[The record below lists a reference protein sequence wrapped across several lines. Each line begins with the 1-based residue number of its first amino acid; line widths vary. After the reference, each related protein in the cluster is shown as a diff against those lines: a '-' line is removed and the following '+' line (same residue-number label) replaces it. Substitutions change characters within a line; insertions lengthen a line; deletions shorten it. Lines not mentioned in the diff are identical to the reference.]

1 MKIVRSFVLPSL
13 LAFSMVSAAIP
24 ANAAAGSLDPTF
36 GKGGVAEAKVGFPV
50 AAALQPDGKIV
61 VLTLNDVVARF
72 LSNGNLDTSF
82 GNGGSVTLSFATSPV
97 AMALQADGKIVLA
110 GRINNNT
117 ENVFAVA
124 RLNANGS
131 VDTGFGTGGTV
142 TTDMGFPGT
151 TEAVVIQPDGK
162 ILLGG
167 TVLGT
172 DETLPNEVALVRY
185 NTDGSLDST
194 FGNSGGFANGPGEVE
209 VVSVQGVTTVAI
221 LSDGDILVL
230 NFAAGGGAIAQF
242 SPTGS
247 LRSTVT
253 SGTIVAA
260 SKGENPVFQGD
271 GSFIVS
277 NGILVGTARNKDL
290 DTQVARFT
298 ATGQLDPTF
307 KTTVF
312 DLIGEGGSS
321 NSDFLNAVALQADG
335 KVVLAGSHSHAFAN
349 ASNALV
355 RLNSNGSFDTS
366 FGTNGIVTNKFPAGT
381 NGLDLVLIQTDGK
394 ILALGTAGSN
404 FTNLVLERYLAQ

>member
-1 MKIVRSFVLPSL
+1 MKIVRSFLLPSL
-13 LAFSMVSAAIP
+13 LALSLASAATP

-36 GKGGVAEAKVGFPV
+36 GKGGIARASIGFPV
-50 AAALQPDGKIV
+50 AALLQPDGKIV
-61 VLTLNDVVARF
+61 VLTLDDRVARF
-72 LSNGNLDTSF
+72 RSNGSLDTSF
-82 GNGGSVTLSFATSPV
+82 GQGGSVATSFATSPV
-97 AMALQADGKIVLA
+97 AMALQSDGKIVLA
-110 GRINNNT
+110 GRINNTT
-117 ENVFAVA
+117 ENVFALA

-131 VDTGFGTGGTV
+131 VDTAFGTGGTV

-151 TEAVVIQPDGK
+151 TEGVVIQPDGK

-172 DETLPNEVALVRY
+172 DETLPNNVALVRY
-185 NTDGSLDST
+185 NPDGSLDDT

-209 VVSVQGVTTVAI
+209 VVSIQGLTTLAV

-230 NFAAGGGAIAQF
+230 NFGAIAQF

-253 SGTIVAA
+253 SGTIVAT
-260 SKGENPVFQGD
+260 SRGENPIFQPD
-271 GSFIVS
+271 SAFIVS
-277 NGILVGTARNKDL
+277 NGILVGTPRNRDL

-312 DLIGEGGSS
+312 DIIGEGGSA
-321 NSDFLNAVALQADG
+321 NTDFLSAVALQSDG
-335 KVVLAGSHSHAFAN
+335 KVVLAGTHSHAFTN

-366 FGTNGIVTNKFPAGT
+366 FGANGIVTNKLPAGT
-381 NGLDLVLIQTDGK
+381 DGLDLVLIQTDGK
-394 ILALGTAGSN
+394 ILTLGTANN
-404 FTNLVLERYLAQ
+404 FANLVLERYLAQ

>member
-1 MKIVRSFVLPSL
+1 MTIVRSFLLPSL
-13 LAFSMVSAAIP
+13 LALSLASAAIP

-36 GKGGVAEAKVGFPV
+36 GKGGVAVANVGFPV

-61 VLTLNDVVARF
+61 VLTGNDEVARF
-72 LSNGNLDTSF
+72 LSNGTLDTSF
-82 GNGGSVTLSFATSPV
+82 GHGGSVATSFATSPV
-97 AMALQADGKIVLA
+97 ALALQSDGKIVLA
-110 GRINNNT
+110 GRINNAT
-117 ENVFAVA
+117 QDVFAVA

-131 VDTGFGTGGTV
+131 VDTAFGAGGTV

-185 NTDGSLDST
+185 NPDGSLDST

-209 VVSVQGVTTVAI
+209 VISVQGATTVAV

-230 NFAAGGGAIAQF
+230 NFAVGGGAIAQF

-253 SGTIVAA
+253 SVTIAA
-260 SKGENPVFQGD
+260 TSKGGNPVFQAD
-271 GSFIVS
+271 GAFIVS
-277 NGILVGTARNKDL
+277 NGILVGTPRNKDL

-312 DLIGEGGSS
+312 DIIGEGGSS
-321 NSDFLNAVALQADG
+321 NSDFLNSVALQADG
-335 KVVLAGSHSHAFAN
+335 KVVLAGTHSHAFTN
-349 ASNALV
+349 SVNALV

-366 FGTNGIVTNKFPAGT
+366 FGTNGIVTNKLPSNT
-381 NGLDLVLIQTDGK
+381 EGLNLVLIQTDGK
-394 ILALGTAGSN
+394 ILALGTANN
-404 FTNLVLERYLAQ
+404 FNNLLLQRYLAQ

>member
-1 MKIVRSFVLPSL
+1 MTIVRSFLLPSL
-13 LAFSMVSAAIP
+13 LALSLASAAIP

-36 GKGGVAEAKVGFPV
+36 GKGGVAVANVGFPV

-61 VLTLNDVVARF
+61 VLTGNDEVARF
-72 LSNGNLDTSF
+72 LSNGTLDTSF
-82 GNGGSVTLSFATSPV
+82 GHGGSVATSFATSPV
-97 AMALQADGKIVLA
+97 ALALQSDGKIVLA
-110 GRINNNT
+110 GRINNAT
-117 ENVFAVA
+117 QDVFAVA

-131 VDTGFGTGGTV
+131 VDTAFGAGGTV

-185 NTDGSLDST
+185 NPDGSLDST

-209 VVSVQGVTTVAI
+209 VISVQGATTVAV

-230 NFAAGGGAIAQF
+230 NFAVGGGAIAQF

-253 SGTIVAA
+253 SGTIAA
-260 SKGENPVFQGD
+260 TSKGGNPVFQAD
-271 GSFIVS
+271 GAFIVS
-277 NGILVGTARNKDL
+277 NGILVGTPRNKDL

-312 DLIGEGGSS
+312 DIIGEGGSS
-321 NSDFLNAVALQADG
+321 NSDFLNSVALQADG
-335 KVVLAGSHSHAFAN
+335 KVVLAGTHSHAFTN
-349 ASNALV
+349 SVNALV

-366 FGTNGIVTNKFPAGT
+366 FGTNGIVTNKLPSNT
-381 NGLDLVLIQTDGK
+381 EGLNLVLIQTDGK
-394 ILALGTAGSN
+394 ILALGTANN
-404 FTNLVLERYLAQ
+404 FNNLLLQRYLAQ

>member
-1 MKIVRSFVLPSL
+1 MMKIVRSFLLPSL
-13 LAFSMVSAAIP
+13 LALSLVSAIP

-36 GKGGVAEAKVGFPV
+36 GKGGVAVANVGFPV

-61 VLTLNDVVARF
+61 VLTLEDKVTRF
-72 LSNGNLDTSF
+72 LSNGSLDTSF
-82 GNGGSVTLSFATSPV
+82 GNGGIVATGFATSPV
-97 AMALQADGKIVLA
+97 ALALQSDGKIVLA
-110 GRINNNT
+110 GRINNTT
-117 ENVFAVA
+117 ENVFAAA

-131 VDTGFGTGGTV
+131 VDTAFGSGGTL

-185 NTDGSLDST
+185 NPDGSLDAT

-209 VVSVQGVTTVAI
+209 VISIQGVTTVAV

-230 NFAAGGGAIAQF
+230 NFAAGGAAIAQF

-260 SKGENPVFQGD
+260 SKGENPIFQPD
-271 GSFIVS
+271 GAFIVS
-277 NGILVGTARNKDL
+277 NGVVVGTPRNRDL
-290 DTQVARFT
+290 DTQVVRFT
-298 ATGQLDPTF
+298 ATGQPDPTF

-312 DLIGEGGSS
+312 DIIGEGGSA
-321 NSDFLNAVALQADG
+321 NTDFLNAAALQADG
-335 KVVLAGSHSHAFAN
+335 KVVLAGSHSHAFTN

-355 RLNSNGSFDTS
+355 RLNSNGGFDTS
-366 FGTNGIVTNKFPAGT
+366 FGTNGIVTNKLPAST

-394 ILALGTAGSN
+394 ILALGSAGSN
-404 FTNLVLERYLAQ
+404 FTNLVLERFLAQ

>member
-1 MKIVRSFVLPSL
+1 MKIVHSFLLPSL
-13 LAFSMVSAAIP
+13 LALSLASAAIP

-36 GKGGVAEAKVGFPV
+36 GKGGIAEANVGFPV

-61 VLTLNDVVARF
+61 VLTLEDKVARF
-72 LSNGNLDTSF
+72 LSNGTLDTSF
-82 GNGGSVTLSFATSPV
+82 GNGGIAVSSFATSPV
-97 AMALQADGKIVLA
+97 ALALQPDGKIVLA
-110 GRINNNT
+110 GRINNTT

-131 VDTGFGTGGTV
+131 VDTAFGSGGTV

-185 NTDGSLDST
+185 NPNGSLDSS
-194 FGNSGGFANGPGEVE
+194 FGNSGGFANGPGEAE
-209 VVSVQGVTTVAI
+209 VVSVQGVTTVAV

-230 NFAAGGGAIAQF
+230 NFAVGGGAIAQF

-260 SKGENPVFQGD
+260 SKGENPVFQPD
-271 GSFIVS
+271 SSFIVS
-277 NGILVGTARNKDL
+277 NGILVGTARNRDL

-312 DLIGEGGSS
+312 DLIGEGGSA
-321 NSDFLNAVALQADG
+321 NTDFLNAVALQSDG
-335 KVVLAGSHSHAFAN
+335 KVVLAGTHSHAFTN
-349 ASNALV
+349 SSNALA
-355 RLNSNGSFDTS
+355 RLNTNGSFDAS
-366 FGTNGIVTNKFPAGT
+366 FGTNGTVTNKLPANT

-394 ILALGTAGSN
+394 ILAFGTAGSN
-404 FTNLVLERYLAQ
+404 FTNLLLERYLAQ